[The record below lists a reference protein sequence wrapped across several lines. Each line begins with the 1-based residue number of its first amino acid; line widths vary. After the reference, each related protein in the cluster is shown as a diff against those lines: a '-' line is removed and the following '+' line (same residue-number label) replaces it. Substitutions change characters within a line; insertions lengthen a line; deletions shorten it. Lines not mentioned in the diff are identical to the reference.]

1 MTYFVN
7 HFFPILPALGQFEIG
22 DLRQNIFTTTTTKK
36 KKSTLIWLGQICLES
51 HKLQSEPFGDITEV
65 KAAAHLTKL

>member
-36 KKSTLIWLGQICLES
+36 KNPPSY
-51 HKLQSEPFGDITEV
+51 D
-65 KAAAHLTKL
+65 